1 MRINEWGWYK
11 SESKTQE
18 LKREYFSCKMQ
29 REKEKEQQNLKEGNG
44 NERKPKTMKGNEF
57 LKT

>member
-1 MRINEWGWYK
+1 V
-11 SESKTQE
+11 
-18 LKREYFSCKMQ
+18 Q